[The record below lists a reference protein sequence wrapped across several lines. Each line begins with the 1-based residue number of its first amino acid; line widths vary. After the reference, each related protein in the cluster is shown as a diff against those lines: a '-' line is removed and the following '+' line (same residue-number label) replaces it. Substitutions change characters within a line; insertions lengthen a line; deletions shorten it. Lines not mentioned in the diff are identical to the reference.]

1 MMQGRQVYGFA
12 GRPVAERFDRV
23 IEILLIVLLA
33 FGPVA
38 FGVVHAWSELVVVL
52 LAAAI
57 SLAFLTKLVFT
68 PGASLV
74 WSWVYIPVGAFLL
87 IVVLQLTPLP
97 SSVVR
102 AISPNTVAT
111 KMELLADLPDS
122 DQLLSSTTLSF
133 YPNATR
139 HDLRLVL
146 AVAAVLV
153 VVINVYRQPRRIK
166 RLLTAI
172 AAIGGT
178 IALLALAQ
186 TVVGNGRIYWFVPT
200 YDKANSGTFINHS
213 HYGQFM
219 NLSMG
224 AVLGLL
230 LVTLHDAFDGG
241 RATPA
246 TVAEYLSSP
255 EGRMAKGLIA
265 ILVLGAVTVFLSLT
279 RGGMISMLIAAA
291 FTTLMLSWRHSL
303 KGSGWIM
310 VLLALGAFIC
320 ILYIGFDQVY
330 DRLATLRDLHGAQS
344 GRWQIVRD
352 IALAWTKFPVLGVG
366 LGTHAVVYPM
376 FDRSTM
382 AELAMHAENEYAQTA
397 EETGLAGLLALGCL
411 AVMVWTRYGRNIG
424 RTATPIRL
432 ASYGLGFGLL
442 AILIHSLSDF
452 GQHLPANAM
461 LSAVYCGLL
470 IAMGHMDR
478 PEDRRFENLP
488 TGMVGGAA
496 WIVVLLGAVG
506 VWGWAL
512 FGATTLESPRR
523 IGTRSR
529 RRNTIW
535 RRATGGRAR
544 RPMIICSHTRRLPR
558 RLNPT
563 IFTIGTGSACTNGCR

>member
-1 MMQGRQVYGFA
+1 MMQGRQVFGFA

-68 PGASLV
+68 PGALLV

-230 LVTLHDAFDGG
+230 LITLHDAFDGG

-310 VLLALGAFIC
+310 VLLALGASSASSISVSTRYMTVLRHC
-320 ILYIGFDQVY
+320 GTSMGLNPVAG
-330 DRLATLRDLHGAQS
+330 RSSGTLLWPGRSSLCS
-344 GRWQIVRD
+344 GWAWVLMRWSTPCLTARR
-352 IALAWTKFPVLGVG
+352 WRNWRCTRKTNTPRPRKRPVWPVFWPW
-366 LGTHAVVYPM
+366 AVL
-376 FDRSTM
+376 RSWCG
-382 AELAMHAENEYAQTA
+382 HDTA
-397 EETGLAGLLALGCL
+397 ETSAALRL
-411 AVMVWTRYGRNIG
+411 RFAWHPMVWD
-424 RTATPIRL
+424 
-432 ASYGLGFGLL
+432 
-442 AILIHSLSDF
+442 SDC
-452 GQHLPANAM
+452 LP
-461 LSAVYCGLL
+461 S
-470 IAMGHMDR
+470 
-478 PEDRRFENLP
+478 
-488 TGMVGGAA
+488 
-496 WIVVLLGAVG
+496 
-506 VWGWAL
+506 
-512 FGATTLESPRR
+512 
-523 IGTRSR
+523 
-529 RRNTIW
+529 
-535 RRATGGRAR
+535 
-544 RPMIICSHTRRLPR
+544 
-558 RLNPT
+558 
-563 IFTIGTGSACTNGCR
+563 